1 MKTFFIKFKK
11 TIINFFKGIA
21 IGIAMIVP
29 GVSGGTLALILGI
42 YSDIIESVNGIFKH
56 FGKSIKTLLP
66 ILLGGLVGFLALVV
80 PIKYGL
86 ENCPLIVITLFVG
99 LIIGGIP
106 TLYKKVKGHESI
118 KGFSLSLVSIGFMV
132 ASCFLVS
139 LITIDIS
146 TMSFGLWMY
155 LLFAGFIIALALVMP
170 GISGSM
176 MLMVLGL
183 YSSILFVIKDL
194 MGFNNILSNL
204 MIILPIGIGA
214 VLGFFL
220 ISFIMGKLLKKYEIG
235 TYFVIIGLVI
245 GSIGSI
251 YYLSFQE
258 YSVTIDA
265 LNIVL
270 SIIALVFGFLLTF
283 MIERLVSKKSNEEVI
298 VSNENEAR

>member
-1 MKTFFIKFKK
+1 MKNLLQKFKK
-11 TIINFFKGIA
+11 PLVNFVKGIA

-42 YSDIIESVNGIFKH
+42 YSDLIDSVNGLFKH

-66 ILLGGLVGFLALVV
+66 IILGALVGFLALVT

-86 ENCPLIVITLFVG
+86 ENCPLVVITLFVG

-106 TLYKKVKGHESI
+106 SLYKKVKGHESI
-118 KGFSLSLVSIGFMV
+118 KGFALSFVAIAFMV
-132 ASCFLVS
+132 GICFLVS
-139 LITIDIS
+139 SITVDIS
-146 TMSFGLWMY
+146 ILTFGLWMY
-155 LLFAGFIIALALVMP
+155 LFLAGILIAAALVMP

-176 MLMVLGL
+176 LLMVLGL

-194 MGFNNILSNL
+194 MGFNNIFNNL
-204 MIILPIGIGA
+204 MIVLPIGLGA
-214 VLGFFL
+214 LIGFFA
-220 ISFIMGKLLKKYEIG
+220 ISFIMGKLLKKCEIG

-258 YSVTIDA
+258 YTIVFDA
-265 LNIVL
+265 LNIIL
-270 SIIALVFGFLLTF
+270 SIIGFIFGFLLTF
-283 MIERLVSKKSNEEVI
+283 LIERFVSKNKIEEKKEEVD
-298 VSNENEAR
+298 ETR

>member
-1 MKTFFIKFKK
+1 MKNLLQKFKK
-11 TIINFFKGIA
+11 PLVNFVKGIA

-42 YSDIIESVNGIFKH
+42 YSDLIDSVNGLFKH

-66 ILLGGLVGFLALVV
+66 IILGALVGFLALVT

-86 ENCPLIVITLFVG
+86 ENCPLVVITLFVG

-106 TLYKKVKGHESI
+106 SLYKKVKGHESI
-118 KGFSLSLVSIGFMV
+118 KGFALSFVAIAFMV
-132 ASCFLVS
+132 GICFLVS
-139 LITIDIS
+139 SITVDIS
-146 TMSFGLWMY
+146 TLTFGLWMY
-155 LLFAGFIIALALVMP
+155 LFLTGILIAAALVMP

-176 MLMVLGL
+176 LLMVLGL

-194 MGFNNILSNL
+194 MGFNNIFNNL
-204 MIILPIGIGA
+204 MIVLPIGLGA
-214 VLGFFL
+214 LIGFFA
-220 ISFIMGKLLKKYEIG
+220 ISFIMGKLLKKCEIG

-258 YSVTIDA
+258 YTIVFDA
-265 LNIVL
+265 LNIIL
-270 SIIALVFGFLLTF
+270 SIVGFIFGFLLTF
-283 MIERLVSKKSNEEVI
+283 LIERFVSKNKIEEKKEEVD
-298 VSNENEAR
+298 ETR